1 MNTQTNQNMFDAIEI
16 VEEAIEITNDNQGI
30 FTPSTSHSQNTANA
44 WRIQENATR

>member
-30 FTPSTSHSQNTANA
+30 FTPSTSHNTANA